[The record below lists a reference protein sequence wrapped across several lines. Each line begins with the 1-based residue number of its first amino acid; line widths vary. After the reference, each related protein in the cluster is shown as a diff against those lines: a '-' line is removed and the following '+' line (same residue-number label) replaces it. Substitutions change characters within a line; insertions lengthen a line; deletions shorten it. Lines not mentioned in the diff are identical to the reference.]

1 MVAIEP
7 VVRLRLLRCPVRK
20 PPPAAT
26 QGDVGVAATEDA
38 ARTSNMLGRTHQRAQ
53 EGTRRGGK
61 SRGGGQASGGSL
73 RACIRVPPSRS
84 ASPTQGLPSPFFC
97 TRGDA
102 RTPDCSARRASSGAP
117 GRARREV
124 STRLRRCMRAGVEVC
139 STWHGFPPPPTRS
152 HVPYTQ
158 STRRELRAVRHT
170 VSTEACFSTWG
181 MRRGRGGGAG
191 GRVGHAQ
198 REMRGENPPPGLRHR
213 CVPRYTQAWRS
224 MRCRLWRSCAAPF
237 SASFR
242 LAISLASRSCSWPT
256 ACCISS
262 SCRSCWAL
270 IREGGPEGWER
281 SEEG

>member
-1 MVAIEP
+1 M
-7 VVRLRLLRCPVRK
+7 
-20 PPPAAT
+20 
-26 QGDVGVAATEDA
+26 AATEDA

-181 MRRGRGGGAG
+181 MRRGRGGGAR

-198 REMRGENPPPGLRHR
+198 REGRGENPPRASATDVCRGTHRPGAQCAAACGGHVRRRSLLAS
-213 CVPRYTQAWRS
+213 AWRS
-224 MRCRLWRSCAAPF
+224 HWQAVPAAGPRPA
-237 SASFR
+237 ASP
-242 LAISLASRSCSWPT
+242 AHA
-256 ACCISS
+256 A
-262 SCRSCWAL
+262 AA
-270 IREGGPEGWER
+270 GP
-281 SEEG
+281 